1 MEYPLRR
8 YQYSTIDINDI
19 FMNKFKDVEIAEVS
33 TEPKPG
39 KVKLGLFEEVA
50 DYGESDAIV

>member
-1 MEYPLRR
+1 MRR